1 LLAAL
6 WTAIAAASSAGCGS
20 AGGTGARGA
29 LAMTV
34 QWPAQSAALLPQGTQ
49 SVCVALEDEAG
60 TLLMDPRLI
69 PRKPGTGSE
78 TVTFSGLAPGPI
90 LVAVEAHG
98 RRDGTD
104 PPLAVGKTGGTIE
117 EGKTAKIAVSMNSTV
132 AFLLVQPP
140 QFGLIRGQPQQL
152 TATAFDAQKRML
164 LGTTFSWSSSNEQ
177 VATVDANGLVTA
189 VGPGPV
195 TLFVREEA
203 SGVIAQVDT
212 FVE

>member
-1 LLAAL
+1 VAAL

-20 AGGTGARGA
+20 GGGTGARGA

-34 QWPAQSAALLPQGTQ
+34 QWPAQSASLLPQGTQ

-60 TLLMDPRLI
+60 TPLMDPRLI
-69 PRKPGTGSE
+69 PRKPGAGSE

-90 LVAVEAHG
+90 VVAVEAHG

-132 AFLLVQPP
+132 AVVLIQPP
-140 QFGLIRGQPQQL
+140 QFGLSRGQPQQL

-189 VGPGPV
+189 VGPGLV

-203 SGVIAQVDT
+203 SGVSAQVDT